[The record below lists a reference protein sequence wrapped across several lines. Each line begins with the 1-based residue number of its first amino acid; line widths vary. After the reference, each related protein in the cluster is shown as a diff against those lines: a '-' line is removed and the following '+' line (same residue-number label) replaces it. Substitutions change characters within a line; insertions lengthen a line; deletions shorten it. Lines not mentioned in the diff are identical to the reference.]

1 MKTKFLL
8 FLIFIFVCN
17 MFGYATPSSITN
29 LEDKLLRYAMKNVV
43 SKKDLSALMKM
54 RLSEREEWL
63 KEFWKGK
70 DPTPTTEQNEFRDE
84 FQRRVNYAL
93 ENFGTKT
100 GDKLWDE
107 RGDVYIIYGE
117 PDEKEMGVYKT
128 WRTNYENA
136 NQSETQPPPEDMDI
150 FRGSDD
156 ESHKGGKS
164 PKSDR
169 RIGHSPG
176 TNRQAPDEEQTVSG
190 APYDNFHMSYGEIW
204 HYYTQQMI
212 FQFEDQ
218 KSTGFYSLVPYTD
231 PFGRTQSMQELS
243 KLKIG
248 KIENQEMLY
257 KYDYQGKPFDYALDL
272 LRFKGNGATYNLDID
287 LGFPLKD
294 MGLGGPD
301 SDQVEVM
308 RRASILD
315 DKLNTLFSD
324 SATLRKKVDKAKLRD
339 QLIIDQLV
347 CVLNPGEYTL
357 AMEVRDLVT
366 QKVGVYKK
374 EFIIPKYVTPG
385 SQEISPV
392 IMASLIRPA
401 YLGETKFAKHGYVV
415 VPMPSRVYY
424 SDQPIYLYYEVY
436 GLKQDD
442 QGKVRYTINYS
453 LVDYVKKKE
462 VAFYEPKTFEAD
474 STNLF
479 HTAKLDA
486 SAIPPGEYALA
497 VRITDINRGKDK
509 VTLTSFKIA
518 KK

>member
-8 FLIFIFVCN
+8 FLIFIFVCS
-17 MFGYATPSSITN
+17 MPGYVTPSSITSY
-29 LEDKLLRYAMKNVV
+29 EDKLLYYSMKNVV

-54 RLSEREEWL
+54 QPSERGEWL
-63 KEFWKGK
+63 KEFWKSK
-70 DPTPTTEQNEFRDE
+70 DPSPTTEQNEFKE
-84 FQRRVNYAL
+84 ELQRRVNHVL
-93 ENFGTKT
+93 ENFGIKT
-100 GDKLWDE
+100 GDRLWDE

-128 WRTNYENA
+128 WRVDYIGA
-136 NQSETQPPPEDMDI
+136 GQSKTQMPSDEIDL
-150 FRGSDD
+150 FRKQDD
-156 ESHKGGKS
+156 ESYEGGKM
-164 PKSDR
+164 PKPER
-169 RIGHSPG
+169 RIERSSRDNKQ
-176 TNRQAPDEEQTVSG
+176 TQDEEQTVSG
-190 APYDNFHMSYGEIW
+190 TAYDNFRMSYGEIW
-204 HYYTQQMI
+204 HYYTQQLI

-218 KSTGFYSLVPYTD
+218 KSTGFYSLVPYTNSY
-231 PFGRTQSMQELS
+231 GKSQSMQEFS
-243 KLKIG
+243 KLKVG
-248 KIENQEMLY
+248 KIETQEILY
-257 KYDYQGKPFDYALDL
+257 KYDYRGEPFDYALNL
-272 LRFKGNGATYNLDID
+272 LRFKGTGFTYNLDID

-315 DKLNTLFSD
+315 DKLNSLFSD
-324 SATLRKKVDKAKLRD
+324 SAILRKKVDRAKLRN

-347 CVLNPGEYTL
+347 CVLSPGEYTL

-366 QKVGVYKK
+366 QKVGIYKK

-392 IMASLIRPA
+392 VMASLIRPA
-401 YLGETKFAKHGYVV
+401 YLGETKFVKHGYVV

-442 QGKVRYTINYS
+442 QKKVRYTINYS
-453 LVDYVKKKE
+453 LVDYIKKKE
-462 VAFYEPKTFEAD
+462 IAFYEPKTFEAD
-474 STNLF
+474 STNSF

-497 VRITDINRGKDK
+497 VRITDINRNKDK
-509 VTLTSFKIA
+509 VTLTSFKIINR
-518 KK
+518 